1 MEHIPEKS
9 SSAVHEEAAGKKRG
23 RNMQEEHRT
32 AQGAKDTAL
41 IETRLQ

>member
-1 MEHIPEKS
+1 VEHIPEKS
-9 SSAVHEEAAGKKRG
+9 SLVVHEEAAGKKRG

-32 AQGAKDTAL
+32 AQDTKDTAL

>member
-1 MEHIPEKS
+1 VEHIPEKS

-32 AQGAKDTAL
+32 AQDAKDTAL